1 MMREAGAAI
10 LSFGLMLLIM
20 PRLIPF
26 LKRLKF
32 GQTIY
37 QLGPQSHQAKQGT
50 PNMGGLA
57 IALAVVVGSV
67 AAVLCFGGA
76 DRLAALLSVSLG
88 SLLIGFIDDFVKDVR
103 KHHEGL
109 KPRHKILSQFV
120 VGIVFSIYCAKAL
133 GTAVLVPFTGRLWD
147 LGVFYV
153 PLMVLMIMFITNSAN
168 LQDGVDGLLSSVAA
182 IGAAALGIMA
192 MILQAEANGAVS
204 VGMFALVGACA
215 GFLVFNRHPA
225 RIFMGDTGSMFI
237 GGLFAGAAMLL
248 RVQFWL
254 LLLCFTMIMS
264 SVSVIMQRIY
274 FKATG
279 GKRIFR
285 MSPLH
290 HHFELGGMTENQVVC
305 MYSLVTCVL
314 AALAVLVLE
323 LTTGIFL
330 AC

>member
-120 VGIVFSIYCAKAL
+120 VGIVFSFLNPLINTFWIITL
-133 GTAVLVPFTGRLWD
+133 RTDVPC
-147 LGVFYV
+147 
-153 PLMVLMIMFITNSAN
+153 
-168 LQDGVDGLLSSVAA
+168 
-182 IGAAALGIMA
+182 IGA
-192 MILQAEANGAVS
+192 QP
-204 VGMFALVGACA
+204 
-215 GFLVFNRHPA
+215 R
-225 RIFMGDTGSMFI
+225 
-237 GGLFAGAAMLL
+237 
-248 RVQFWL
+248 
-254 LLLCFTMIMS
+254 
-264 SVSVIMQRIY
+264 
-274 FKATG
+274 
-279 GKRIFR
+279 
-285 MSPLH
+285 
-290 HHFELGGMTENQVVC
+290 
-305 MYSLVTCVL
+305 
-314 AALAVLVLE
+314 
-323 LTTGIFL
+323 TGINAQFQAHIMKVVSQFL
-330 AC
+330 HICKLPI